1 MKRRERRKGR
11 IGIVINTTVK
21 PSRDIMLGLVD
32 RLNSSSYEKPLLFV
46 AGSGT
51 SPANLKAFVEGGL
64 DGMIF
69 CGVRRDILLEFARI
83 VPVRP
88 PVVICTYAPLTEE
101 ERNVLGHGGEVVLDN
116 ASIGAQAAD
125 FFIEHGLRNFAF
137 LGANVFRERIAG
149 EIRCD
154 AFLRRLEERLETNA
168 TFAKCMVGVVAD
180 NEDYWELGNGDT
192 EKWIKALPHPCGVLV
207 NGDREAVNFITI
219 CKRYGIKVPDD
230 LEVLGI
236 NNAKGFCEQTRPAI
250 SSLCPDLARCAKEA
264 VDMLSALIADPNLP
278 AERRK
283 VMVGACKLVERGSTS
298 NGEFGHVVARAREY
312 IIKNAC
318 SGIDVSDV
326 VRNVNVSRR
335 LLEKRVREAT
345 GQSVLD
351 MIQKVRLDSVCRL
364 LATTSLP
371 IADVTTRSGYELTSN
386 LSKLFRRTF
395 GMSMREY
402 RLQHGSKT

>member
-1 MKRRERRKGR
+1 MKRRVRKKGR
-11 IGIVINTTVK
+11 IGIIINTTVK
-21 PSRDIMLGLVD
+21 PSRDILLGVMYC
-32 RLNSSSYEKPLLFV
+32 LNSGRYEKPLLFL
-46 AGSGT
+46 AGNGT
-51 SPANLKAFVEGGL
+51 LPENIRSFVECGL

-69 CGVRRDILLEFARI
+69 CGVRREILMEFSRL
-83 VPVRP
+83 VPDRP

-101 ERNVLGHGGEVVLDN
+101 ERNVLGYGGEVVLDN
-116 ASIGAQAAD
+116 GSIGAQAAD
-125 FFIEHGLRNFAF
+125 FFIEHGFRHFAF
-137 LGANVFRERIAG
+137 LASNVYRERIAG
-149 EIRCD
+149 EIRCE
-154 AFLRRLEERLETNA
+154 AFRRRIAERLGTNA
-168 TFAKCMVGVVAD
+168 TFAKHMVGVVTD
-180 NEDYWELGNGDT
+180 NEDFWELGNGDT

-207 NGDREAVNFITI
+207 NGDREAVNILAI
-219 CKRYGIKVPDD
+219 CRRYRIKVPDC

-236 NNAKGFCEQTRPAI
+236 NNSHGFCEHARPAI

-264 VDMLSALIADPNLP
+264 VDMLAALIADPNLP

-298 NGEFGHVVARAREY
+298 NGEYGKIVARAREY
-312 IIKNAC
+312 IMKNAC

-326 VRNVNVSRR
+326 VRTVNVSRR

-351 MIQKVRLDSVCRL
+351 MIQKVRLESVCRL

-371 IADVTTRSGYELTSN
+371 IADVTTRSGYEPTSN

-402 RLQHGSKT
+402 RLQHGNKT